1 MVGSYFCTSRLF
13 LFNGRLYYY
22 EEWRGSQGVS
32 ATVRYALGGDGFVE
46 GFLPD
51 FVPGVP
57 LVLQHGLYEYQV
69 RDAALLAMKRL
80 GSASSLEE
88 LVLSTARD
96 GELIYPSGE
105 LFLRID
111 EYVYWR
117 GLPEEFRSCATI
129 ADLVDRAR
137 ARYGTLRYLRRV
149 FDVDEGSDVEYVVSP
164 AGDVGEGMFYR
175 LRVLCPEFALLE
187 FLGRG
192 EVHYCYIPLSDLS
205 AATISPG
212 WTVLRYRDGRS
223 IALELVEKVDLRDVM
238 DFSEKFRRAPLVVY

>member
-1 MVGSYFCTSRLF
+1 MGSYLCTSRLF

-22 EEWRGSQGVS
+22 EEWRGSQGES
-32 ATVRYALGGDGFVE
+32 AAVRYALGGDGFVE

-57 LVLQHGLYEYQV
+57 LVLQRGLYEHQV
-69 RDAALLAMKRL
+69 RDAAMLALKRL

-88 LVLSTARD
+88 LVLDAARD

-117 GLPEEFRSCATI
+117 RLPEEFRSCATI

-137 ARYGTLRYLRRV
+137 ARYSTLRYLRRV
-149 FDVDEGSDVEYVVSP
+149 FDIGGEVDTEYVISLTGD
-164 AGDVGEGMFYR
+164 AGGYMAYR

-187 FLGRG
+187 LLDRK
-192 EVHYCYIPLSDLS
+192 EVRYRYIPLDTLS
-205 AATISPG
+205 AATIYPG
-212 WTVLRYRDGRS
+212 RTVLRYRDGRS
-223 IALELVEKVDLRDVM
+223 VELELVEKVDLSYVL
-238 DFSEKFRRAPLVVY
+238 DFTEKFRRMPLVVY